1 MAAIHTNV
9 PAANLPTELAT
20 PNIITSEYESYTLI
34 PKMGPLSYSYY
45 KKKAKF
51 FLYDYVQVIGVL
63 VEVKDFEKDWYEQPL
78 IPAEIL
84 HLPEWVQNADI
95 EEGFN
100 IDDLVNKV
108 GQPARNVMT
117 TNVTP
122 RTNRSRL
129 RNYSEKALGSL
140 SKVLSKETQSKDL
153 DHKTLMK
160 KQEQFK
166 GILTQLNKPNSLIN
180 SLADDGLMF
189 TAQGLVNEKLNKMD
203 SSEQFAYIVDYSTKK
218 KAGPGTSSKLHQH
231 LADQLIGQLIEE
243 ESKLAPIK
251 EYLDNRV
258 GLKDKLA
265 ESIAD
270 RLKNDQT
277 LETIESVEDPVIT
290 KSREWAFLRRER
302 VELALQT
309 PKLRG
314 PLSVNSVSPDSELAL
329 TQSKTSSQI
338 TGSQS
343 LQQAFSSLTG
353 ATTLSS
359 QVKSNM
365 GTLFD
370 YGSNLGQTMS
380 EEGYA
385 RDNSRGEKRS
395 IVESTLS
402 ELSQSNAAQ
411 TISSQS
417 SSTAQIREYRTE
429 GKDEKYATTEVS
441 FEVFSPVKVTHYL
454 DGIGAVWCP
463 RIKNPYLHLNDVLD
477 DYEQKIKAQY
487 IQENFVADPAEP
499 LATYDG
505 IARVSVNT
513 DKTIDSD
520 IEDGECYE
528 EEVII
533 ELSDEDKMSGYM
545 LDRNIECSFKQDD
558 DWWTD
563 AIDSDQYRIFEPV
576 IIEHIPNS
584 HIRIKTEFKILDES
598 WINPHSI
605 WLNVSVSKFK
615 YTQTYLEQM
624 KEYRQTVD
632 VLNPARKEA
641 IKAQAEKYARLK
653 RDELVK
659 KYETNIKELKDYTFV
674 ALMKEM
680 FTGNELSAGDWSY
693 YHGVIKSCIDWERA
707 RIEPEPASPQ
717 SLVEDGLSPY
727 HFLNV
732 NAVRFFLPI
741 HEGSEDAFFEA
752 VGNATDDE
760 WNELFDRVKTY
771 INGQREVVGLMH
783 ERMSE
788 EDARQLTLD
797 QYDSELILGRHLES
811 VLSNHPFSETENS

>member
-45 KKKAKF
+45 KKKTKT
-51 FLYDYVQVIGVL
+51 FLFEYVQVIGVL
-63 VEVKDFEKDWYEQPL
+63 VQAKEFEREWYEQPL
-78 IPAEIL
+78 IPIEIL
-84 HLPEWVQNADI
+84 YLPDWVQNADI
-95 EEGFN
+95 DESFN
-100 IDDLVNKV
+100 IDDLISEV
-108 GQPARNVMT
+108 GQPARTVVET
-117 TNVTP
+117 KASP
-122 RTNRSRL
+122 RSNRAIL
-129 RNYSEKALGSL
+129 RNFSDKAIGSL
-140 SKVLSKETQSKDL
+140 SNILTKDTKSKELDQRAQFKKQTQFKKVLT
-153 DHKTLMK
+153 H
-160 KQEQFK
+160 
-166 GILTQLNKPNSLIN
+166 LNKPNALIN
-180 SLADDGLMF
+180 SLADEGLLF
-189 TAQGLVNEKLNKMD
+189 TAQGLVSEKLNKMTAPD
-203 SSEQFAYIVDYSTKK
+203 QFAYIVEYTHKKSGSTR
-218 KAGPGTSSKLHQH
+218 PNSNFHQSFAND
-231 LADQLIGQLIEE
+231 LMAELINEE
-243 ESKLAPIK
+243 HKLAPIK
-251 EYLDNRV
+251 DYIVENKE
-258 GLKDKLA
+258 LKEHLA

-270 RLKNDQT
+270 RLKNDLT
-277 LETIESVEDPVIT
+277 LETIESEEDPVIT

-309 PKLRG
+309 PLLRG
-314 PLSVNSVSPDSELAL
+314 PLSVNSVSPESELAL
-329 TQSKTSSQI
+329 TQSRITSRA

-385 RDNSRGEKRS
+385 RDNSRGEKKS

-402 ELSQSNAAQ
+402 QLSQSNAAQ
-411 TISSQS
+411 TISSHS
-417 SSTAQIREYRTE
+417 SSSSQIREYRTE

-463 RIKNPYLHLNDVLD
+463 RIRNPYRHLIDILD
-477 DYEQKIKAQY
+477 DYEEKVRAQY

-499 LATYDG
+499 LKTYDG
-505 IARVSVNT
+505 VSRISVRT
-513 DKTIDSD
+513 SKIIDSD
-520 IEDGECYE
+520 IEDDTCYE
-528 EEVII
+528 DEVTIK
-533 ELSDEDKMSGYM
+533 LSEEDKLSGYM
-545 LDRNIECSFKQDD
+545 LDRDIRCAFKQDD
-558 DWWTD
+558 SWLTGTM
-563 AIDSDQYRIFEPV
+563 DSDQYRILDPV
-576 IIEHIPNS
+576 ITSHVPNS
-584 HIRIKTEFKILDES
+584 HVDVRTRLKVLDECF
-598 WINPHSI
+598 INPDSI
-605 WLNVSVSKFK
+605 WLDVSVTKFK

-641 IKAQAEKYARLK
+641 IEAQARKYARLK
-653 RDELVK
+653 REELIK

-674 ALMKEM
+674 ALMKDM
-680 FTGNELSAGDWSY
+680 FTGNGLSSGDWSY
-693 YHGVIKSCIDWERA
+693 YHGVIKSCIDWEKA

-717 SLVEDGLSPY
+717 GLVDDGLSPY
-727 HFLNV
+727 HFMNV

-741 HEGSEDAFFEA
+741 HEGSEEAFFEA
-752 VGNATDDE
+752 VSNATDNQWTD
-760 WNELFDRVKTY
+760 LFNRVKTY
-771 INGQREVVGLMH
+771 INGQREIVGLMH
-783 ERMSE
+783 DRMNA

-811 VLSNHPFSETENS
+811 VLSNHPFSEIDNS